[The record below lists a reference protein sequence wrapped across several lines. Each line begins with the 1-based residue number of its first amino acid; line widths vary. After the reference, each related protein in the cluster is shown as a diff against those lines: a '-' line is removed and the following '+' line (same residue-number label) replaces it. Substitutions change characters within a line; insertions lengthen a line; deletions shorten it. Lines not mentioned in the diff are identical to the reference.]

1 MVIQQQ
7 RFACLTGW
15 TKSLVLPGLL
25 NGGIGVL
32 VAQVVRC
39 KPVYIKKVLLVVVLH
54 AVNP

>member
-1 MVIQQQ
+1 MVIQQE
-7 RFACLTGW
+7 RFACLTSW
-15 TKSLVLPGLL
+15 TKSLVLPELL

-32 VAQVVRC
+32 IARVVPC